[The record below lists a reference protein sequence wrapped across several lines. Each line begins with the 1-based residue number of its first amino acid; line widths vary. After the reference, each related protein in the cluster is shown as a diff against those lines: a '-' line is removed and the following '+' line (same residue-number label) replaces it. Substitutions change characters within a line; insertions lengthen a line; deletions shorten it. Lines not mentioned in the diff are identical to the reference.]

1 MNKKIVYDNV
11 YLDEIN
17 IELNY
22 YWFYGCLNLFTD
34 SNNNYLINIKPNTIN
49 RFLYIPFKTLRDTTL
64 VSLIEWQG
72 VE

>member
-1 MNKKIVYDNV
+1 MNRKIVYDNV

-22 YWFYGCLNLFTD
+22 YWFYGRLNLFTD

>member
-1 MNKKIVYDNV
+1 MNRKIVHDNV